1 MRTDRSTLAASSCQ
15 AIKISLFS
23 TSLEISVLGYISCCI
38 SSDTGSST
46 IPIEGLNVIVCASMS
61 LKRVPKDGRW
71 SDETSVVLTKSE
83 DRVDGTEDPIDS
95 AGVMKPEDD
104 ADKSDAVLGV

>member
-1 MRTDRSTLAASSCQ
+1 
-15 AIKISLFS
+15 
-23 TSLEISVLGYISCCI
+23 
-38 SSDTGSST
+38 
-46 IPIEGLNVIVCASMS
+46 MS